1 MKQARP
7 KVDAAYTAIVE
18 AINALYAVNE
28 LVTKSATTETRL
40 GEIIDKVNGFVIQMQ
55 ETLARR
61 GAGSTMERPGG
72 EGSGDDGE
80 TPDPTLPGGGDNGE
94 APDPFL

>member
-1 MKQARP
+1 MLNN
-7 KVDAAYTAIVE
+7 TAIVE
-18 AINALYAVNE
+18 AINALYVVNE

-40 GEIIDKVNGFVIQMQ
+40 GEVIDKVNSFVIQMQ

-61 GAGSTMERPGG
+61 GAGSPIERPGG
-72 EGSGDDGE
+72 EGSGDDGGE
-80 TPDPTLPGGGDNGE
+80 TPDPTLPGGGDYGE